1 MGKGAKLENRD
12 RFIELGITIAALRK
26 MRGMTQE
33 DLAERAAISRSH
45 LASIES
51 PNLAYPFSLDILFS
65 IADALEVEAGD
76 LLNMR
81 LSVPK
86 RKEPNNE

>member
-1 MGKGAKLENRD
+1 MSKEMKLINRD

-33 DLAERAAISRSH
+33 ELAEKAGLSRSH
-45 LASIES
+45 LGSIEA
-51 PNLAYPFSLDILFS
+51 PNLAYPFSLEIFFNL
-65 IADALEVEAGD
+65 ADALGVEPGD

-81 LSVPK
+81 LVPGS
-86 RKEPNNE
+86 RN